1 MKANILIASLSILL
15 LSSCGKSKQDPCF
28 DSKKEEFKKTC
39 CSNSAN
45 IEEYTFQGKTVYVYE
60 PGNCGA
66 DMTSEVRNEKC
77 ETMGYLG
84 GITGNNKIN
93 GEDFSKAKFKKTVWS
108 N

>member
-66 DMTSEVRNEKC
+66 DMTSEVRMKNVKPWD
-77 ETMGYLG
+77 TLVALP
-84 GITGNNKIN
+84 GITRSTVKIFAN
-93 GEDFSKAKFKKTVWS
+93 AKFVKTVWS

>member
-1 MKANILIASLSILL
+1 MKANILIATLGILL
-15 LSSCGKSKQDPCF
+15 LFSCRKSKQDPCF
-28 DSKKEEFKKTC
+28 DSKKDAFKTTC
-39 CSNSAN
+39 CTSGAN
-45 IEEYTFQGKTVYVYE
+45 IEEYTFQGKTVYLYE

-66 DMTSEVRNEKC
+66 DMTSEVTNEKC
-77 ETMGYLG
+77 ETLGYLG